1 MRTQTGV
8 QYRRNFFRMIC
19 VVYIVLGCACI
30 AAGLF
35 LMYGPATLTG
45 HPVARLDN
53 STLSIVGILIFFGF
67 ARIGTAIFNLCR
79 TRTRH

>member
-1 MRTQTGV
+1 MRTLTGA
-8 QYRRNFFRMIC
+8 QYRKNFFRVIC

-35 LMYGPATLTG
+35 LMYGPAAMTG
-45 HPVARLDN
+45 HPTARLDN

-67 ARIGTAIFNLCR
+67 VRIGTAIFNLWR
-79 TRTRH
+79 TRSR